1 MEKLLELARKVC
13 DKAEVYSNEY
23 TYNPVSFKNA
33 KLHHIDSKFQS
44 GVSLRIV
51 KENKLGFAY
60 TRNLINREELL
71 QNALDSL
78 RGGVEASYD
87 FPLTENLPHLKT
99 YDPSIDEVSNT
110 EMVEECT
117 RVCDL
122 LKGATDGE
130 IAASAF
136 KYTEAIR
143 IINTGGTDISEK
155 SAFYGLYGGV
165 VYPGSASGIHR
176 GFLAKTYEKTPD
188 SVVKEMIDLYNQ
200 SSKVVEPKGGAMKA
214 LFMPNS
220 MMTLTWR
227 ILSGTNSRSVYEKVS
242 PIAGKIGE
250 RIFSENLTIIDDP
263 LDDRYPEARSFDD
276 EGVACQPL
284 TIIENG
290 VLKSFYYDLSY
301 AKKLN
306 AESTGHGY
314 RTTRWGG
321 DSITL
326 RPVPAVTHMSIKPG
340 KKSFSEMVKSIDRG
354 MIIEGALGAHSGN
367 IPHGDYSV
375 GLSPGLYVENGEIV
389 GRVKDAMVAGNVYE
403 TLKHIVEV
411 GDTLYPSFAG
421 AWLPAILFDNMSIAT
436 KN

>member
-1 MEKLLELARKVC
+1 MEKLLELAKRVC

-117 RVCDL
+117 RVCDF

-130 IAASAF
+130 ISASAF
-136 KYTEAIR
+136 KYTEAVR

-155 SAFYGLYGGV
+155 SGFYGLYGGV

-188 SVVKEMIDLYNQ
+188 SVVNEMVDLYNQ
-200 SSKVVEPKGGAMKA
+200 SSKVVEPKGGVMKA

-354 MIIEGALGAHSGN
+354 MIVEGALGAHSGN
-367 IPHGDYSV
+367 IPNGDYSV

-403 TLKHIVEV
+403 TLKHVVDV
-411 GDTLYPSFAG
+411 GNTLYPSFAG
-421 AWLPAILFDNMSIAT
+421 AWVPAILFDNMSIAT